1 VGLSKVKAYER
12 TPSFVKSKKG
22 ENKVNVGSST
32 KTPMVPRKN
41 KRREKVHEP
50 IVESP
55 KHIEF
60 HSSFESNGDVHS
72 LIIYLNGLRRR
83 KGNK

>member
-12 TPSFVKSKKG
+12 TPSFVKSKKV

-32 KTPMVPRKN
+32 KTPMVLRKN
-41 KRREKVHEP
+41 KREKVHEP

-60 HSSFESNGDVHS
+60 HSSFESNGDAHS
-72 LIIYLNGLRRR
+72 LIIRLNGL
-83 KGNK
+83 K